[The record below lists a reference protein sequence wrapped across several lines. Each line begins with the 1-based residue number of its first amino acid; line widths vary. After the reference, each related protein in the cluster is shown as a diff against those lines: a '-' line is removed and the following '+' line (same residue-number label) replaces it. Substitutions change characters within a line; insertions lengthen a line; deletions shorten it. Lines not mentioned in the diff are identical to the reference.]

1 MATEELKVKF
11 TVDAAGVKSGA
22 ADAKNEVKKA
32 ASEMASDVKHSSDTM
47 ESHLD
52 KVADSTKGI
61 GSAAREASNGVK
73 ALESDVSKA
82 SSAMEKDL
90 SSVAKSMSAMK
101 AFSMGARGIGII
113 GGLGQEIAKSY
124 GADETASDIGTAT
137 SMGTTAMQ
145 GAAAGFAFAGPLGA
159 VVGGLG
165 GAASSLL
172 KAGNDLQ
179 EAAKGQDQKA
189 REDLEAQ
196 RQAILAER
204 NRSNWTADAA
214 GMNANQ
220 LEDSIDEQRRRIAN
234 LTEQRNQVA
243 LNYDP
248 EDPYGS
254 AERMR
259 ALNDSIAF
267 AQEKLSIY
275 TSALDAVNQEEEAKI
290 KAIRDE
296 IEERKREAVATRKE
310 AEAKEKAAAKAE
322 QAEREKREKEQQ
334 RIADAAHKAEVD
346 KVKDEKREQESL
358 IASTQRQ
365 LEGVISRPA
374 QSPTDALT
382 RIGGGRGYASYNNS
396 TAQVQQRIEN
406 YLKSLVSTQKSQL
419 QEISNKLDKLENITG
434 GPATWQ

>member
-204 NRSNWTADAA
+204 NRSNWTAEAA

-322 QAEREKREKEQQ
+322 QAESEKREKEQQ
-334 RIADAAHKAEVD
+334 RIADAAHKAEVEQ
-346 KVKDEKREQESL
+346 VKDEKREQESL

-374 QSPTDALT
+374 QTPTDALT

-406 YLKSLVSTQKSQL
+406 YLKSLVNTQKSQL

>member
-11 TVDAAGVKSGA
+11 TVDASGVKTGA
-22 ADAKNEVKKA
+22 DEAKNKVKQTA
-32 ASEMASDVKHSSDTM
+32 QEMASDVKHSSDTM

-90 SSVAKSMSAMK
+90 SSVAKSMNAMK

-124 GADETASDIGTAT
+124 GADETASDIGIAT

-267 AQEKLSIY
+267 AQEKLSVY

-358 IASTQRQ
+358 VASTQRR

-406 YLKSLVSTQKSQL
+406 YLKSLANTQKSQL

>member
-189 REDLEAQ
+189 RDDLEAQ

-204 NRSNWTADAA
+204 NRSNWTAEAA

-374 QSPTDALT
+374 QTPTDALT

-406 YLKSLVSTQKSQL
+406 YLKSLVNTQKSQL